1 MNSYNLLYKII
12 IIGDSNVGKS
22 SLVLRYCDNKFIQN
36 FISTIGIDFKIKT
49 IEIDGMKIK
58 VQIWDTA
65 GQERFRSIS
74 KAYYRGSHGIIL
86 VYDVTDKQSFNNLK
100 IWINQLNDMKEKP
113 CIVVGN
119 KLDTDKRE
127 VTHEDAKKILTGYD
141 YFETSAKNNI
151 GVTEMFEYLI
161 QKVHANNYVVN
172 FTTTIKNPQTQ
183 NMNLETTKNAKCC
196 Y

>member
-113 CIVVGN
+113 CVVVGN
-119 KLDTDKRE
+119 KVDTDKRE
-127 VTHEDAKKILTGYD
+127 VTYEDAKNFLTGYD

-151 GVTEMFEYLI
+151 GVNEMFEYLI
-161 QKVHANNYVVN
+161 QKVHTNNYVVKS
-172 FTTTIKNPQTQ
+172 TTTIKNSQTQ
-183 NMNLETTKNAKCC
+183 NMNLETTKNVKCC